1 MLPPESPVTS
11 IAFPAPRASVT
22 GTPCLDFQDV
32 VMIHL
37 RAALFV
43 ISILCSGVSAS
54 AYAGTPSATVNGSDE
69 VIELFFSAAKVGN
82 TEVLQEFLKHGF
94 PVDVQDHSGYT
105 ALMMASYYGQKE
117 AVNVLI
123 QHGANRCLRDKR
135 GHTALMGA
143 IVKAE
148 WGIARQLRQVDCDAN
163 AGKDGQLTAEQFALQ
178 FGQQQR
184 LKEILPPQ
192 QK

>member
-1 MLPPESPVTS
+1 
-11 IAFPAPRASVT
+11 
-22 GTPCLDFQDV
+22 
-32 VMIHL
+32 MIHL
-37 RAALFV
+37 KATVCAIF
-43 ISILCSGVSAS
+43 ILCSSLSVSSYANTAS
-54 AYAGTPSATVNGSDE
+54 NAVNGSDE

-94 PVDVQDHSGYT
+94 PIDVQDRSGYS

-123 QHGANRCLRDKR
+123 QQGANRCLRDKR
-135 GHTALMGA
+135 GHTALMAA

-148 WGIARQLRQVDCDAN
+148 WSIAKQLRQVDCDVN
-163 AGKDGQLTAEQFALQ
+163 AAKTGQLSAEQFAIQ

-184 LKEILPPQ
+184 LKQIQAELSN
-192 QK
+192 

>member
-1 MLPPESPVTS
+1 
-11 IAFPAPRASVT
+11 
-22 GTPCLDFQDV
+22 
-32 VMIHL
+32 MIHL
-37 RAALFV
+37 RATLCAIGLFCG
-43 ISILCSGVSAS
+43 SLSVSS
-54 AYAGTPSATVNGSDE
+54 YANTVPTAVKGSDE

-94 PVDVQDHSGYT
+94 PIDVQDHSGYS
-105 ALMMASYYGQKE
+105 ALMLASYYGQKE

-123 QHGANRCLRDKR
+123 KQGANRCLRDKR

-148 WGIARQLRQVDCDAN
+148 WSIAKQLRQVDCDVN
-163 AGKDGQLTAEQFALQ
+163 AAKTGQLTAEQFAIQ

-184 LKEILPPQ
+184 LQ
-192 QK
+192 QIQAELSN